1 MKQQTLIPLSEYVD
15 KVREIPKMLSKDK
28 LKLIY
33 DFSDKLKLI
42 PTIADFIPAVYDGE
56 KWRVLEKPKFYYNDE
71 ALKNLKGVELK
82 IAKEINETV
91 DQYQT
96 ALNNVKFSG
105 WEVSKNDTDI
115 VSIINKDADV
125 IYFDLI
131 YPTYYNGKD
140 AIELKSYSGL
150 TTLNIPLTE
159 RGITHFNINI

>member
-15 KVREIPKMLSKDK
+15 KVREIPKILSKDK

-42 PTIADFIPAVYDGE
+42 PTIADFIPSVYE
-56 KWRVLEKPKFYYNDE
+56 NVKWRVLEEPTLESIKKMPLTSEGCDGKYWR
-71 ALKNLKGVELK
+71 LKY
-82 IAKEINETV
+82 
-91 DQYQT
+91 QYQT

-105 WEVSKNDTDI
+105 WEVECVTDNS
-115 VSIINKDADV
+115 VYIINPKQDKKFV
-125 IYFDLI
+125 FDLKSGI
-131 YPTYYNGKD
+131 MKEFYGMST
-140 AIELKSYSGL
+140 SYSGL

>member
-105 WEVSKNDTDI
+105 WEVECVTDNS
-115 VSIINKDADV
+115 VYIINPKQDKKFV
-125 IYFDLI
+125 FDLKSGI
-131 YPTYYNGKD
+131 MKEFYGMST
-140 AIELKSYSGL
+140 SYSDL
-150 TTLNIPLTE
+150 TILNLPLTE